1 MQQLIPWPF
10 LVVDEV
16 PPRNSFQADGLEKN
30 RKFKNFFYHLR
41 DHRDQ
46 LRSLGLSLELNHRDE
61 VSTVA
66 TGKVSVTLPKKS
78 WRVPAGRNDS
88 MVINPQGPMLNYLLR
103 DVHENIADFEDRD
116 DESSLV

>member
-1 MQQLIPWPF
+1 MAS
-10 LVVDEV
+10 
-16 PPRNSFQADGLEKN
+16 RKN

-116 DESSLV
+116 DESSLVLAISTNGRRCTF